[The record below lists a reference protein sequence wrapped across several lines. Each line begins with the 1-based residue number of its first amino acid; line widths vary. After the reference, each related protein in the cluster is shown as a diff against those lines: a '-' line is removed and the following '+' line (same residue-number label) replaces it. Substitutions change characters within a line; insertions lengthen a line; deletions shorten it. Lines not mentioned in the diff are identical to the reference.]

1 MVKSTLEDMVLFMY
15 EGLNGN
21 KKMQMKKEMDESW
34 ALKEKF
40 NVMKES
46 YDRLNRM
53 KLLSPRQQTIDA
65 IMKYAAWKSVAVSR

>member
-1 MVKSTLEDMVLFMY
+1 MVRSTLEDMVLFMY
-15 EGLNGN
+15 EDLNGT
-21 KKMQMKKEMDESW
+21 KKMQIKKEMDENW

-65 IMKYAAWKSVAVSR
+65 IMKYAASKSVAVSR